1 MKSKM
6 KKFVIVLAS
15 ITVASFL
22 IAFTILYTTG
32 GITAVAVSSSQIK
45 TQKFLDIGDVNW
57 IVIDTVNT
65 DVNVIPVVDK
75 KVEVDF
81 YGNTT
86 TNLIAD
92 KPELMTD
99 LKNGVLT
106 ISITYPKTITLGLIN
121 LADLYL
127 DVYVPDNFSKDIKV
141 STVSGNLDIE
151 KLSIENF
158 NFKSISGN
166 LKADSLSAKNWVI
179 ETSSG
184 KVNLND
190 PEGEIHADT
199 ISGDINTILKSF
211 NNDLSVKTVSG
222 EVNIYLPQD
231 SSFRFALGSISGK
244 IVNEFGSKITF
255 ADRNN
260 LEGMVGES
268 AFNIIINTISGNIK
282 IIKG

>member
-45 TQKFLDIGDVNW
+45 TQKFLDIGDVNR